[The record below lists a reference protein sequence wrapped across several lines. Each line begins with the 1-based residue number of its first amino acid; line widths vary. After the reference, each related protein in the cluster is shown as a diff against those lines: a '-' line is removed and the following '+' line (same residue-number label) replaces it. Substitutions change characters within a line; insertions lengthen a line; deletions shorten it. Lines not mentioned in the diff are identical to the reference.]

1 MKLDKYELLYMNKYE
16 LVGLYKLSKCGAAV
30 VLGVAVKLSTLSG
43 VHVSVKLEC
52 LTTSWITL
60 QPLGAES
67 EGASM
72 LMSNFHL
79 PSSLRFAWT
88 KIFVV
93 YKIVVGKET
102 KVEVA

>member
-52 LTTSWITL
+52 LTTS
-60 QPLGAES
+60 
-67 EGASM
+67 
-72 LMSNFHL
+72 
-79 PSSLRFAWT
+79 
-88 KIFVV
+88 
-93 YKIVVGKET
+93 
-102 KVEVA
+102 